1 MSRIRRL
8 TRCYGE
14 IECICFFFSSRRRHT
29 RSKRDRSS
37 DVCSSDLMRLALE
50 QAGLAPALGEVPIG
64 AVLVQDGQVL
74 AQVHN
79 FREVWQDPTAH
90 AEIVA
95 IREAAGRLGTWRLTG
110 ATLYVTVEPCSM
122 CAGAIIQSRISR
134 LVFGARDPK
143 AGACGSVFNLP
154 DERRLNHR
162 VEVIGGI
169 MERESQELM
178 QAFFKRLR
186 DDVGER
192 AGL

>member
-1 MSRIRRL
+1 MSFI
-8 TRCYGE
+8 TD
-14 IECICFFFSSRRRHT
+14 
-29 RSKRDRSS
+29 K
-37 DVCSSDLMRLALE
+37 DLEFMQMALE
-50 QAGLAPALGEVPIG
+50 QARLAPARGEVPIG
-64 AVLVQDGQVL
+64 AVLVLDGQVL

-90 AEIVA
+90 AEVVA
-95 IREAAGRLGTWRLTG
+95 IREAATRLGTWRLTDT
-110 ATLYVTVEPCSM
+110 ALYVTVEPCSM

-162 VEVIGGI
+162 VQVIGGV
-169 MERESQELM
+169 MEQESQELM
-178 QAFFKRLR
+178 QTFFRNLR

>member
-1 MSRIRRL
+1 MTFIAN
-8 TRCYGE
+8 
-14 IECICFFFSSRRRHT
+14 
-29 RSKRDRSS
+29 K
-37 DVCSSDLMRLALE
+37 DLEYMRLALE

-95 IREAAGRLGTWRLTG
+95 IREAASRLGTWRLTG

-154 DERRLNHR
+154 EERRLNHK
-162 VEVIGGI
+162 VEVSGGVL
-169 MERESQELM
+169 ERESQELI
-178 QAFFKRLR
+178 QTFFRRLR
-186 DDVGER
+186 DDVSER

>member
-1 MSRIRRL
+1 MTFIA
-8 TRCYGE
+8 
-14 IECICFFFSSRRRHT
+14 
-29 RSKRDRSS
+29 DN
-37 DVCSSDLMRLALE
+37 DLAYMRLALE

-95 IREAAGRLGTWRLTG
+95 IREAASRLGTWRLTG

-134 LVFGARDPK
+134 LLFGARDPK

-154 DERRLNHR
+154 EERRLNHK
-162 VEVIGGI
+162 VEVSGGVL
-169 MERESQELM
+169 ERESQELI
-178 QAFFKRLR
+178 QTFFRTLR
-186 DDVGER
+186 DDVNER

>member
-1 MSRIRRL
+1 
-8 TRCYGE
+8 
-14 IECICFFFSSRRRHT
+14 
-29 RSKRDRSS
+29 
-37 DVCSSDLMRLALE
+37 MRLALE

-154 DERRLNHR
+154 EERRLNHK
-162 VEVIGGI
+162 VEVTGGVL
-169 MERESQELM
+169 ERESQELI
-178 QAFFKRLR
+178 QTFFRTLR
-186 DDVGER
+186 EDVNER